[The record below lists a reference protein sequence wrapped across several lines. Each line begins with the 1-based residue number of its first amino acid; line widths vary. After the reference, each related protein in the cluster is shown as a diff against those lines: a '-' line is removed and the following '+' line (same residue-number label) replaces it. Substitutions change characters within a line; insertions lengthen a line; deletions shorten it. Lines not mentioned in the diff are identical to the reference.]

1 MVPLNDIEE
10 TRTWTD
16 HSNISSKP

>member
-16 HSNISSKP
+16 HSHISSKP